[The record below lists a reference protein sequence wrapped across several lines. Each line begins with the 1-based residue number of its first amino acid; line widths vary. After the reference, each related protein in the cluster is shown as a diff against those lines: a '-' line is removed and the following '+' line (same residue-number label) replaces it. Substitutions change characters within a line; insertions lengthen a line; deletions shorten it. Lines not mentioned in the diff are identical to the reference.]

1 MAKSKVDRYG
11 RVLIPRDIRMKIGLE
26 RGEPVEFRIRGRE
39 LVMRRVDGELEE
51 RVREWAEEMRRGP
64 PRASFAD
71 ARGDDS
77 KWLSREYCLR
87 KLGL

>member
-11 RVLIPRDIRMKIGLE
+11 RVLIPKDIRDKLNLNLGDPVVISV
-26 RGEPVEFRIRGRE
+26 RGHD
-39 LVMRRVDGELEE
+39 LVLRKEDIDLHE
-51 RVREWAEEMRRGP
+51 RVREWVEFIRRANPKPFVNEAKIG
-64 PRASFAD
+64 
-71 ARGDDS
+71 DS